1 MRIPQANQT
10 DETNSNDV
18 VSSLVTVATSAG
30 RSAMQ
35 RYRRLRYRHV
45 ARRAFLAFV
54 SLALAAAGADVASSF
69 GTSGADGIFAGTLA
83 AIGLAGLALAW
94 WGPFGRAEMDRW
106 RQGAAGEVST
116 AAILD
121 AMAGRRWKVWHDL
134 AVPTRRQ
141 NIDHLV
147 VGPTGVWLVDSKTT
161 RATVTRR
168 WGRRIRVGG
177 RPFDTSATAWEAEM
191 VARELTAFL
200 GEAAPVEVY
209 PLVVLH
215 SIGTASRARQRRLSR
230 RAEEGGVRIV
240 EPSKLTR
247 HIRRGRRAL
256 SRTDIARIASGVDA
270 AFEEASWQEGS
281 SDEGPRRAPRA
292 WSRA

>member
-1 MRIPQANQT
+1 MRIPPANQT

-30 RSAMQ
+30 RSAML

-54 SLALAAAGADVASSF
+54 SLAVAAAGADVASTF
-69 GTSGADGIFAGTLA
+69 GTSGADGIVAGTLA
-83 AIGLAGLALAW
+83 AIGLLGLALAW

-177 RPFDTSATAWEAEM
+177 RLLDTSATAWEAEM
-191 VARELTAFL
+191 VARELTALL
-200 GEAAPVEVY
+200 GGTAPVDVC

-215 SIGTASRARQRRLSR
+215 SIGTSRAPRGRRLQRRG
-230 RAEEGGVRIV
+230 EEGGVRIV
-240 EPSKLTR
+240 APSRLAR

-256 SRTDIARIASGVDA
+256 SRTDIARIASCVDA
-270 AFEEASWQEGS
+270 AFEEASWQDGS
-281 SDEGPRRAPRA
+281 SDEGPRRAPGA